1 MSSESPRRRIVIKE
15 QDLEELYLLVQ
26 GAPFANLLLDA
37 KSALMQRDHS
47 QVLELVNTAR
57 NRFRQQH
64 ARTLRKGDEPGVD
77 GAPTSKE
84 DARQRQKL
92 ERVRLVVVALDDTVA
107 TLERMIK
114 LRAGSAVAAREAA
127 EREAAPFASLLSMEF
142 RKEYERASTPHT
154 QTMAI
159 RRHFAVASPPVPENV
174 PENVPED
181 LPVELPVE
189 LQVELQEGQLYFLRG
204 KEHAYLVV
212 LGATD
217 AEDGQVPL
225 RLALTGQVMRP
236 VARDKLLEMARRRH
250 FVRLVPRPTES
261 VGLNAED
268 EHDATLDM
276 SATNDPTAGTVDQ
289 GRIDKGTFT
298 QLFDAAQ
305 RSGLVAN
312 ADLIAHTRDREFRL
326 KDYQKAFQLMEG
338 LFGKF
343 TGLAIQR
350 EQRLRR
356 EELDIAAGKLQ
367 MSPKQLM
374 EKRARDIA
382 ESQLVDRARSKFL
395 RLLEGLRIM
404 MRT

>member
-47 QVLELVNTAR
+47 QVLELVSTAR
-57 NRFRQQH
+57 HRFRQQH
-64 ARTLRKGDEPGVD
+64 ARTLRIGDEPGAD
-77 GAPTSKE
+77 SAPVSKE
-84 DARQRQKL
+84 DARQRQKC
-92 ERVRLVVVALDDTVA
+92 ERVRLVLEALDDTVA

-159 RRHFAVASPPVPENV
+159 RRHFAVASPAVPENV
-174 PENVPED
+174 PESVAENVP
-181 LPVELPVE
+181 
-189 LQVELQEGQLYFLRG
+189 VELQEGQLYFLRG

-261 VGLNAED
+261 VGLSAED

-276 SATNDPTAGTVDQ
+276 SATNDPTAGTADQ

-356 EELDIAAGKLQ
+356 EELDIAAGKLH

>member
-15 QDLEELYLLVQ
+15 QDLDELYLLVQ

-37 KSALMQRDHS
+37 KSALMQRDHP
-47 QVLELVNTAR
+47 QVLELVSTAR
-57 NRFRQQH
+57 DRFRQQH
-64 ARTLRKGDEPGVD
+64 ARTLRKGDESGAE

-92 ERVRLVVVALDDTVA
+92 ERVRLVLEALEDTVA

-127 EREAAPFASLLSMEF
+127 EREAAPFANLLSMEF
-142 RKEYERASTPHT
+142 RKEYERASTPHA

-159 RRHFAVASPPVPENV
+159 RRHFTVASPAAGDDPQ
-174 PENVPED
+174 D
-181 LPVELPVE
+181 D
-189 LQVELQEGQLYFLRG
+189 LQEGQLYFLRG

-212 LGATD
+212 PGATCV
-217 AEDGQVPL
+217 EDVEVPL

-236 VARDKLLEMARRRH
+236 VAREKLLEMARRRH
-250 FVRLVPRPTES
+250 FVRLVPRAPEA

-268 EHDATLDM
+268 EQDVTLDV
-276 SATNDPTAGTVDQ
+276 SATGEQAGATSEQ
-289 GRIDKGTFT
+289 GLIDKGTFT

-326 KDYQKAFQLMEG
+326 KDYQKAFQLIEG

-350 EQRLRR
+350 DQRLRR
-356 EELDIAAGKLQ
+356 EELDIASGKIH

-382 ESQLVDRARSKFL
+382 ESQLVERARSKFL
-395 RLLEGLRIM
+395 RVLEGLRIM

>member
-47 QVLELVNTAR
+47 QVLELVSTAR
-57 NRFRQQH
+57 HRFRQQH
-64 ARTLRKGDEPGVD
+64 ARTLRKGDEPGAD
-77 GAPTSKE
+77 SAPTSKE
-84 DARQRQKL
+84 DARQRQKC
-92 ERVRLVVVALDDTVA
+92 ERVRLVLEALDDTVA

-159 RRHFAVASPPVPENV
+159 RRHFAVASPTAG
-174 PENVPED
+174 D
-181 LPVELPVE
+181 DR
-189 LQVELQEGQLYFLRG
+189 QDDLQEGQLYFLRG

-236 VARDKLLEMARRRH
+236 VARDKLLEMACRRH

-261 VGLNAED
+261 VGLSAED

-276 SATNDPTAGTVDQ
+276 SSTNDPTAGTADQ

>member
-1 MSSESPRRRIVIKE
+1 MP
-15 QDLEELYLLVQ
+15 
-26 GAPFANLLLDA
+26 
-37 KSALMQRDHS
+37 
-47 QVLELVNTAR
+47 
-57 NRFRQQH
+57 
-64 ARTLRKGDEPGVD
+64 KGRS
-77 GAPTSKE
+77 TTKE
-84 DARQRQKL
+84 DARQRQRV
-92 ERVRLVVVALDDTVA
+92 ERCRLVLEALDEATA

-127 EREAAPFASLLSMEF
+127 ERKAAPFASLLSTSF
-142 RKEYERASTPHT
+142 RREYEGALALHA
-154 QTMAI
+154 QTAAI
-159 RRHFAVASPPVPENV
+159 RRHFTVPRDASC
-174 PENVPED
+174 
-181 LPVELPVE
+181 EL
-189 LQVELQEGQLYFLRG
+189 LQEGHLYFLRA

-225 RLALTGQVMRP
+225 RLALSGQVMRP
-236 VARDKLLEMARRRH
+236 IARERLLEMARRRH
-250 FVRLVPRPTES
+250 LVPLLPRPTET
-261 VGLNAED
+261 VGQADNAEPD
-268 EHDATLDM
+268 SVLDM
-276 SATNDPTAGTVDQ
+276 NATDDTTGETADQ
-289 GRIDKGTFT
+289 GVIDKGTFT
-298 QLFDAAQ
+298 QLYDAAV
-305 RSGLVAN
+305 RCGLVAN

-326 KDYQKAFQLMEG
+326 KDYQRAFQLIEG

-350 EQRLRR
+350 DQRLRR

-395 RLLEGLRIM
+395 RVLEGLRIM

>member
-37 KSALMQRDHS
+37 KSALIQRDHP
-47 QVLELVNTAR
+47 QVLELVCTAR
-57 NRFRQQH
+57 DRFRQQH
-64 ARTLRKGDEPGVD
+64 ARTLRKGDESGTD
-77 GAPTSKE
+77 GAPASKE
-84 DARQRQKL
+84 EARQRQKL
-92 ERVRLVVVALDDTVA
+92 DRVRLVLEALEETVA

-127 EREAAPFASLLSMEF
+127 EREAAPFANLLSTAF
-142 RKEYERASTPHT
+142 RKEYEQASTPRA
-154 QTMAI
+154 QTIAI
-159 RRHFAVASPPVPENV
+159 RRHFAVALPPAGDDPQ
-174 PENVPED
+174 ED
-181 LPVELPVE
+181 P
-189 LQVELQEGQLYFLRG
+189 QEGQLYFLRG

-212 LGATD
+212 PGATC

-225 RLALTGQVMRP
+225 RLALTGQAMRP
-236 VARDKLLEMARRRH
+236 VAREKLVEMALRRH
-250 FVRLVPRPTES
+250 FVRLVPRSPES
-261 VGLNAED
+261 IGVAIED
-268 EHDATLDM
+268 AHDALDM
-276 SATNDPTAGTVDQ
+276 STTGEALSGTADQ
-289 GRIDKGTFT
+289 GLIDKGTFT
-298 QLFDAAQ
+298 QLFDAAH
-305 RSGLVAN
+305 RCGLVAN

-326 KDYQKAFQLMEG
+326 KDYQKAFQLIEG

-350 EQRLRR
+350 DQRLRR
-356 EELDIAAGKLQ
+356 EELDIASGKIQ

-382 ESQLVDRARSKFL
+382 ESQLVERARSKFL
-395 RLLEGLRIM
+395 RVLEGLRIM

>member
-1 MSSESPRRRIVIKE
+1 
-15 QDLEELYLLVQ
+15 
-26 GAPFANLLLDA
+26 
-37 KSALMQRDHS
+37 
-47 QVLELVNTAR
+47 
-57 NRFRQQH
+57 
-64 ARTLRKGDEPGVD
+64 
-77 GAPTSKE
+77 
-84 DARQRQKL
+84 
-92 ERVRLVVVALDDTVA
+92 
-107 TLERMIK
+107 
-114 LRAGSAVAAREAA
+114 
-127 EREAAPFASLLSMEF
+127 
-142 RKEYERASTPHT
+142 
-154 QTMAI
+154 
-159 RRHFAVASPPVPENV
+159 
-174 PENVPED
+174 
-181 LPVELPVE
+181 
-189 LQVELQEGQLYFLRG
+189 
-204 KEHAYLVV
+204 
-212 LGATD
+212 
-217 AEDGQVPL
+217 
-225 RLALTGQVMRP
+225 
-236 VARDKLLEMARRRH
+236 
-250 FVRLVPRPTES
+250 
-261 VGLNAED
+261 
-268 EHDATLDM
+268 M